1 MITKVKFVHVVRT
14 IDPKTRIHYLDAV
27 DEDGIHWSAEMSPK
41 IEEWLVY
48 TKLWTKDP
56 QHPLNLPSN

>member
-27 DEDGIHWSAEMSPK
+27 DEDGVHWSAEMSPK
-41 IEEWLVY
+41 IEKWLVY

-56 QHPLNLPSN
+56 QHPLNYTTT

>member
-1 MITKVKFVHVVRT
+1 MITKVKFVHVERT

-27 DEDGIHWSAEMSPK
+27 DEDGVHWSAEMSST
-41 IEEWLVY
+41 IERWLVY

-56 QHPLNLPSN
+56 QHPLNLPPN